1 MPSNSWRIRLFG
13 ALGLSGSFPER
24 LAPIAYRNHTDFNGN
39 LSQYF
44 RFLFKQISDQHTH
57 PDMLPSQ
64 QIRES
69 EYFVVLQPTK

>member
-1 MPSNSWRIRLFG
+1 MLSNSWRICLFG

-24 LAPIAYRNHTDFNGN
+24 LAPTAYQNHTDFNGN
-39 LSQYF
+39 LFQYF

-57 PDMLPSQ
+57 PDMIPSQ
-64 QIRES
+64 HIWVS